1 MMNPTYLGDSVYIQE
16 VDYGFKIYTNNGNG
30 PENEI
35 YLEPEVARALMGYIN
50 RSQP

>member
-1 MMNPTYLGDSVYIQE
+1 MKNPTYLGDSVYIQE
-16 VDYGFKIYTNNGNG
+16 EDIGFMIYTNNGYG

-35 YLEPEVARALMGYIN
+35 YLEPEVVIALMGYIN